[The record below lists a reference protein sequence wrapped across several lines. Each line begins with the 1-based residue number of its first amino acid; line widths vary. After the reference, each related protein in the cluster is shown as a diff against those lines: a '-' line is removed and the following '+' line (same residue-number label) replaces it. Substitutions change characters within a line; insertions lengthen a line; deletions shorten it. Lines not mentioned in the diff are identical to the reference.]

1 MTEASVQDPPV
12 PTVSGAQ
19 VTNYWGTDETSR
31 YVLPDGKQW
40 IEFKLMNEGMKSQ
53 FQKLTN
59 QDLTIGRDNTAKV
72 RMDAAEERH
81 TLIKQSVTD
90 WYLFAPDQN
99 RGGEMG
105 EAAFSKQML
114 DKWLTV
120 GPPKIIEELEMA
132 IRKANPWMQAEM
144 TVEAVEKEI
153 DRLTEVRKEL
163 IEKAAGEATSANK
176 S

>member
-1 MTEASVQDPPV
+1 MTEAPVQDPPV

-19 VTNYWGTDETSR
+19 VTNYWGTDETGK
-31 YVLPDGKQW
+31 YTLPDGVQW

-81 TLIKQSVTD
+81 TLIKQSVVD
-90 WYLFAPDQN
+90 WNLYAPDPQT
-99 RGGEMG
+99 GEMG
-105 EAAFSKQML
+105 YAAFSKQML
-114 DKWLTV
+114 NKWLEV

-153 DRLTEVRKEL
+153 DRLTEVRRELLEKES
-163 IEKAAGEATSANK
+163 GEATSANK